1 MKLTGICAFFL
12 ILFCNIA
19 HQREGAQD
27 SCSHRC
33 GEELVNC
40 SCQRACK
47 SLGICCSDYSEFC
60 LQISPSSGSLMGGKD
75 FEILNVTF
83 NASSAVSCRFKQ
95 EIETNGYVAEDG
107 RAHCISP
114 LLYESGLIPFEISRD
129 GGLTFPHSATW
140 LSVHHSKVSAA
151 EKSTLVNATKW
162 QYYGTPNT
170 GGNLTVTWMHQTF
183 PARRVN
189 IEVWGYQETGESY
202 SENWMAE
209 WKYLYTLGKEE
220 PNSGTFTFI
229 PVPVKADY
237 STWDIGALR
246 ISPSNYSDGKS
257 NVPSIWSP
265 VHALAWHLG
274 EDFRK
279 DSASWATAKCLEW
292 DRREETLPDFL
303 EEIMDC
309 PCTLAQAR
317 ADTGRFHTDYGC
329 DIEKGSVCTYH
340 PGAVHCVRAIQAS
353 PQYASGQQCCYDSTG
368 TQILTRDSIGGSTPD
383 RGHDWGSPPFKKPPR
398 IPGFSHWLYD
408 VISFYYCCLWSE
420 NCQFYL
426 KHRPSSDCKTY
437 KPPRVASAFGDPH
450 FLTFDGANITFKGQG
465 EYTLLESSLTTLRVQ
480 GRTQPARSLNSLFL
494 YSTADQNI
502 IVMFSSGAGMEL
514 RGRGGFLSLTVLLP
528 VEFHNHTQG
537 ILGVMNDN
545 PRDEYTF
552 KNGTTM
558 SSDASPQQLFEFGA
572 DWAVKYETSLFT
584 YDTQFLLNNFFYATK
599 HNSAFIP
606 VFSPYEDPADLLVKE
621 MTLLCDSDPFC
632 RFDVLTTRSLKV
644 GNSTRVS
651 HRNHKWLVESLQPV
665 VSCGWLD
672 HPTNGKKEG
681 TNYLLDSTIRF
692 SCNQGYRLAGSEER
706 TCQLTGV
713 WSGGTTSCLPGTAS
727 HPCSEWGNTL
737 FRLNTAFLTT
747 LRDGEVFNED
757 TSAQHTCT
765 SAQGAECYTA
775 NGADYRG
782 TQNQTSLHAGRPCL
796 FWNETFQHPYNTL
809 KYPNGEGGLG
819 EHNYCRNPD
828 GDVSPW
834 CYIAECEDGVYWKY
848 CEIPSC
854 RMPGNLGCYK
864 DYGDPPLTGISETSN
879 KLTIQTCISFCRN
892 QQFKFAGMESGY
904 ACFCGNNPDYWR
916 YGEAVSTECNSVC
929 FGDHT
934 QPCGGDGRV
943 ILFDTLLGSCG
954 GNYTSPTSVIYSPD
968 FPDTY
973 ATGRVCY
980 WTIQIPG
987 ASQIEFNFTLFDIK
1001 DSTDMVE
1008 VLDGYTYHVLARFD
1022 GRNRPPISFNVSLDF
1037 VILYFFSDQ
1046 INQAQGFAVVYRAIK
1061 EKLHQ
1066 DITTVNQIF
1075 TEVITDQ
1082 ANLRINA
1089 AQSSKILYVI
1099 TTSPSHPPSSMSE
1112 WSVYGLTALLIIT
1125 VSAIL
1130 AKILLH
1136 FIMKSHQAPSSAE
1149 IGDSHQATTAG
1160 EIWSIFYKPSTSISI
1175 FKKKF
1180 KSQQDDCSLLVGH

>member
-1 MKLTGICAFFL
+1 MPERLEQSMKLIGIYSSFL
-12 ILFCNIA
+12 ILFCSIA

-83 NASSAVSCRFKQ
+83 NASSVVSCRFKQ
-95 EIETNGYVAEDG
+95 EIETSGYVAEDG

-114 LLYESGLIPFEISRD
+114 LLYESGLIPLEISRD

-183 PARRVN
+183 PARCIN

-229 PVPVKADY
+229 PVPAKADY
-237 STWDIGALR
+237 NTWDIGALR
-246 ISPSNYSDGKS
+246 ISPSNYSDGQS

-265 VHALAWHLG
+265 VHALAWHLE

-279 DSASWATAKCLEW
+279 HSAAWATAKCLEW
-292 DRREETLPDFL
+292 DRREEKLPDFL

-398 IPGFSHWLYD
+398 VPGFSHWLYD
-408 VISFYYCCLWSE
+408 VISFYYCCLWSD

-426 KHRPSSDCKTY
+426 KHRPSSDCRTY
-437 KPPRVASAFGDPH
+437 KPPRVG
-450 FLTFDGANITFKGQG
+450 
-465 EYTLLESSLTTLRVQ
+465 
-480 GRTQPARSLNSLFL
+480 LFL

-502 IVMFSSGAGMEL
+502 TVMFSSGAGMEL

-537 ILGVMNDN
+537 LLGVMNDN

-558 SSDASPQQLFEFGA
+558 SSDASPLQLFEFGA
-572 DWAVKYETSLFT
+572 DWVVKNETSLFT
-584 YDTQFLLNNFFYATK
+584 YDTQFLLNNFFYVAK

-632 RFDVLTTRSLKV
+632 KFDVLTTRSLKV

-651 HRNHKWLVESLQPV
+651 HQNHKWLVESLQPV
-665 VSCGWLD
+665 VCCGWLD
-672 HPTNGKKEG
+672 HPTTGKKEG
-681 TNYLLDSTIRF
+681 TNYLLASTIRF

-713 WSGGTTSCLPGTAS
+713 WSGDTTSCLPGTDNNQAV
-727 HPCSEWGNTL
+727 L
-737 FRLNTAFLTT
+737 FGCIF
-747 LRDGEVFNED
+747 GI
-757 TSAQHTCT
+757 
-765 SAQGAECYTA
+765 
-775 NGADYRG
+775 
-782 TQNQTSLHAGRPCL
+782 
-796 FWNETFQHPYNTL
+796 
-809 KYPNGEGGLG
+809 LG
-819 EHNYCRNPD
+819 
-828 GDVSPW
+828 
-834 CYIAECEDGVYWKY
+834 
-848 CEIPSC
+848 
-854 RMPGNLGCYK
+854 
-864 DYGDPPLTGISETSN
+864 
-879 KLTIQTCISFCRN
+879 
-892 QQFKFAGMESGY
+892 
-904 ACFCGNNPDYWR
+904 
-916 YGEAVSTECNSVC
+916 
-929 FGDHT
+929 
-934 QPCGGDGRV
+934 
-943 ILFDTLLGSCG
+943 
-954 GNYTSPTSVIYSPD
+954 
-968 FPDTY
+968 
-973 ATGRVCY
+973 
-980 WTIQIPG
+980 
-987 ASQIEFNFTLFDIK
+987 
-1001 DSTDMVE
+1001 
-1008 VLDGYTYHVLARFD
+1008 
-1022 GRNRPPISFNVSLDF
+1022 F
-1037 VILYFFSDQ
+1037 VILVLLIFLLCRKQ
-1046 INQAQGFAVVYRAIK
+1046 KRQNNWNQ
-1061 EKLHQ
+1061 KL
-1066 DITTVNQIF
+1066 NQNPG
-1075 TEVITDQ
+1075 V
-1082 ANLRINA
+1082 
-1089 AQSSKILYVI
+1089 S
-1099 TTSPSHPPSSMSE
+1099 TTSE
-1112 WSVYGLTALLIIT
+1112 QELVQLQRI
-1125 VSAIL
+1125 
-1130 AKILLH
+1130 
-1136 FIMKSHQAPSSAE
+1136 E
-1149 IGDSHQATTAG
+1149 
-1160 EIWSIFYKPSTSISI
+1160 
-1175 FKKKF
+1175 
-1180 KSQQDDCSLLVGH
+1180 SL

>member
-1 MKLTGICAFFL
+1 MKLTGICASFL

-95 EIETNGYVAEDG
+95 EIETSGYVAEDG

-229 PVPVKADY
+229 PVPAKADY
-237 STWDIGALR
+237 NTWDIGALR
-246 ISPSNYSDGKS
+246 ISPSNYSDGQS

-329 DIEKGSVCTYH
+329 DIEKGSACTYH

-353 PQYASGQQCCYDSTG
+353 PRYASGQQCCYDSTG

-398 IPGFSHWLYD
+398 VPGFSHWLYD
-408 VISFYYCCLWSE
+408 VISFYYCCLWSD

-426 KHRPSSDCKTY
+426 KHRPSSDCRTY

-465 EYTLLESSLTTLRVQ
+465 EYTLLESNLTTLRVQ
-480 GRTQPARSLNSLFL
+480 GRTQPARPLNKTLAKVTGLSSVAIQENNSDVIEVRNSEHSGMLEVLLNKEVLSFSEQSWMDLKGLFL

-502 IVMFSSGAGMEL
+502 TVMFSSGAGMEL

-537 ILGVMNDN
+537 LLGVMNDN

-584 YDTQFLLNNFFYATK
+584 YDTQFLLNNFFYAEK

-651 HRNHKWLVESLQPV
+651 HQNHKWLVESLQPV

-681 TNYLLDSTIRF
+681 TNYLLNSTIRF

-834 CYIAECEDGVYWKY
+834 CYIAESEDGVYWKY

-943 ILFDTLLGSCG
+943 ILFDT
-954 GNYTSPTSVIYSPD
+954 T
-968 FPDTY
+968 
-973 ATGRVCY
+973 
-980 WTIQIPG
+980 
-987 ASQIEFNFTLFDIK
+987 
-1001 DSTDMVE
+1001 
-1008 VLDGYTYHVLARFD
+1008 
-1022 GRNRPPISFNVSLDF
+1022 
-1037 VILYFFSDQ
+1037 
-1046 INQAQGFAVVYRAIK
+1046 K
-1061 EKLHQ
+1061 EKLQQ
-1066 DITTVNQIF
+1066 DITTVNQKF
-1075 TEVITDQ
+1075 TEVITEQ

-1099 TTSPSHPPSSMSE
+1099 TTSPSHPTSIMSE
-1112 WSVYGLTALLIIT
+1112 WTVYGLTALLIIT

-1180 KSQQDDCSLLVGH
+1180 KSQQDDCNLLVGH

>member
-480 GRTQPARSLNSLFL
+480 GRTQPARSLNKTLAKVTGLSSVAIQENNSDVIEVRSSEHSGMLEVLLNKEVLSFSEQSWMDLKGLFL

-943 ILFDTLLGSCG
+943 ILFDT
-954 GNYTSPTSVIYSPD
+954 
-968 FPDTY
+968 
-973 ATGRVCY
+973 
-980 WTIQIPG
+980 
-987 ASQIEFNFTLFDIK
+987 
-1001 DSTDMVE
+1001 
-1008 VLDGYTYHVLARFD
+1008 
-1022 GRNRPPISFNVSLDF
+1022 
-1037 VILYFFSDQ
+1037 
-1046 INQAQGFAVVYRAIK
+1046 IK

>member
-1 MKLTGICAFFL
+1 MKLTGICASLL
-12 ILFCNIA
+12 IFCNIA

-95 EIETNGYVAEDG
+95 EIETSGYVSEDG

-151 EKSTLVNATKW
+151 EKSTLVNATEW

-229 PVPVKADY
+229 PVPAKADY
-237 STWDIGALR
+237 NTWDIGALR
-246 ISPSNYSDGKS
+246 ISPSNYSDGQS

-303 EEIMDC
+303 EEIIDC

-353 PQYASGQQCCYDSTG
+353 PQYASGQQCCYDST
-368 TQILTRDSIGGSTPD
+368 
-383 RGHDWGSPPFKKPPR
+383 
-398 IPGFSHWLYD
+398 
-408 VISFYYCCLWSE
+408 
-420 NCQFYL
+420 
-426 KHRPSSDCKTY
+426 
-437 KPPRVASAFGDPH
+437 ASAFGDPH

-465 EYTLLESSLTTLRVQ
+465 EYTLLESNLTTLRVQ
-480 GRTQPARSLNSLFL
+480 GRTQPARPLNKTLAKVTGLSSVAIQENNSDVIEVRNSEHSGMLEVLLNKEVLSFSEQSWMDLKGLFL

-502 IVMFSSGAGMEL
+502 TVMFSSGAGMEL

-537 ILGVMNDN
+537 LLGVMNDN
-545 PRDEYTF
+545 PTDEYTF

-584 YDTQFLLNNFFYATK
+584 YDTQFLLNNFYVEK

-651 HRNHKWLVESLQPV
+651 HQNHKWLVESLQPV

-692 SCNQGYRLAGSEER
+692 SCNQGYRLVGSEER

-713 WSGGTTSCLPGTAS
+713 WSGSTTSCLPGTDNNQAV
-727 HPCSEWGNTL
+727 L
-737 FRLNTAFLTT
+737 FSCIF
-747 LRDGEVFNED
+747 GI
-757 TSAQHTCT
+757 
-765 SAQGAECYTA
+765 
-775 NGADYRG
+775 
-782 TQNQTSLHAGRPCL
+782 
-796 FWNETFQHPYNTL
+796 
-809 KYPNGEGGLG
+809 LG
-819 EHNYCRNPD
+819 
-828 GDVSPW
+828 
-834 CYIAECEDGVYWKY
+834 
-848 CEIPSC
+848 
-854 RMPGNLGCYK
+854 
-864 DYGDPPLTGISETSN
+864 
-879 KLTIQTCISFCRN
+879 
-892 QQFKFAGMESGY
+892 
-904 ACFCGNNPDYWR
+904 
-916 YGEAVSTECNSVC
+916 
-929 FGDHT
+929 
-934 QPCGGDGRV
+934 
-943 ILFDTLLGSCG
+943 
-954 GNYTSPTSVIYSPD
+954 
-968 FPDTY
+968 
-973 ATGRVCY
+973 
-980 WTIQIPG
+980 
-987 ASQIEFNFTLFDIK
+987 
-1001 DSTDMVE
+1001 
-1008 VLDGYTYHVLARFD
+1008 
-1022 GRNRPPISFNVSLDF
+1022 F
-1037 VILYFFSDQ
+1037 VILVVLIFLLCRKQ
-1046 INQAQGFAVVYRAIK
+1046 KRQNNWNQ
-1061 EKLHQ
+1061 KL
-1066 DITTVNQIF
+1066 NQ
-1075 TEVITDQ
+1075 
-1082 ANLRINA
+1082 N
-1089 AQSSKILYVI
+1089 
-1099 TTSPSHPPSSMSE
+1099 P
-1112 WSVYGLTALLIIT
+1112 G
-1125 VSAIL
+1125 VSATSEQEL
-1130 AKILLH
+1130 VQL
-1136 FIMKSHQAPSSAE
+1136 QR
-1149 IGDSHQATTAG
+1149 IG
-1160 EIWSIFYKPSTSISI
+1160 
-1175 FKKKF
+1175 
-1180 KSQQDDCSLLVGH
+1180 SL

>member
-1 MKLTGICAFFL
+1 MKLTGICASLL
-12 ILFCNIA
+12 IFCNIA

-95 EIETNGYVAEDG
+95 EIETSGYVSEDG

-229 PVPVKADY
+229 PVPAKADY
-237 STWDIGALR
+237 NTWDIGALR
-246 ISPSNYSDGKS
+246 ISPSNYSDGQS

-303 EEIMDC
+303 EEIIDC

-353 PQYASGQQCCYDSTG
+353 PQYASGQQCCYDST
-368 TQILTRDSIGGSTPD
+368 
-383 RGHDWGSPPFKKPPR
+383 
-398 IPGFSHWLYD
+398 
-408 VISFYYCCLWSE
+408 
-420 NCQFYL
+420 
-426 KHRPSSDCKTY
+426 
-437 KPPRVASAFGDPH
+437 ASAFGDPH

-465 EYTLLESSLTTLRVQ
+465 EYTLLESNLTTLRVQ
-480 GRTQPARSLNSLFL
+480 GRTQPARPLNKTLAKVTGLSSVAIQENNSDVIEVRNSEHSGMLEVLLNKEVLSFSEQSWMDLKGLFL

-502 IVMFSSGAGMEL
+502 TVMFSSGAGMEL

-537 ILGVMNDN
+537 LLGVMNDN
-545 PRDEYTF
+545 PTDEYTF

-584 YDTQFLLNNFFYATK
+584 YDTQFLLNNFYVEK

-651 HRNHKWLVESLQPV
+651 HQNHKWLVESLQPV

-692 SCNQGYRLAGSEER
+692 SCNQGYRLVGSEER

-713 WSGGTTSCLPGTAS
+713 WSGSTTSCLPGTDNNQAV
-727 HPCSEWGNTL
+727 L
-737 FRLNTAFLTT
+737 FSCIF
-747 LRDGEVFNED
+747 GI
-757 TSAQHTCT
+757 
-765 SAQGAECYTA
+765 
-775 NGADYRG
+775 
-782 TQNQTSLHAGRPCL
+782 
-796 FWNETFQHPYNTL
+796 
-809 KYPNGEGGLG
+809 LG
-819 EHNYCRNPD
+819 
-828 GDVSPW
+828 
-834 CYIAECEDGVYWKY
+834 
-848 CEIPSC
+848 
-854 RMPGNLGCYK
+854 
-864 DYGDPPLTGISETSN
+864 
-879 KLTIQTCISFCRN
+879 
-892 QQFKFAGMESGY
+892 
-904 ACFCGNNPDYWR
+904 
-916 YGEAVSTECNSVC
+916 
-929 FGDHT
+929 
-934 QPCGGDGRV
+934 
-943 ILFDTLLGSCG
+943 
-954 GNYTSPTSVIYSPD
+954 
-968 FPDTY
+968 
-973 ATGRVCY
+973 
-980 WTIQIPG
+980 
-987 ASQIEFNFTLFDIK
+987 
-1001 DSTDMVE
+1001 
-1008 VLDGYTYHVLARFD
+1008 
-1022 GRNRPPISFNVSLDF
+1022 F
-1037 VILYFFSDQ
+1037 VILVVLIFLLCRKQ
-1046 INQAQGFAVVYRAIK
+1046 KRQNNWNQ
-1061 EKLHQ
+1061 KL
-1066 DITTVNQIF
+1066 NQ
-1075 TEVITDQ
+1075 
-1082 ANLRINA
+1082 N
-1089 AQSSKILYVI
+1089 
-1099 TTSPSHPPSSMSE
+1099 P
-1112 WSVYGLTALLIIT
+1112 G
-1125 VSAIL
+1125 VSATSEQEL
-1130 AKILLH
+1130 VQL
-1136 FIMKSHQAPSSAE
+1136 QR
-1149 IGDSHQATTAG
+1149 IG
-1160 EIWSIFYKPSTSISI
+1160 
-1175 FKKKF
+1175 
-1180 KSQQDDCSLLVGH
+1180 SL